1 MKWCTCGLSKTQ
13 PWCDGEF
20 SQICVMKHLQLN
32 YILIIYLKLFQNTL
46 AVSEQKYEKAIF
58 LVISPKC

>member
-20 SQICVMKHLQLN
+20 NQICAMKHLQLN
-32 YILIIYLKLFQNTL
+32 EIILKLFQNTL
-46 AVSEQKYEKAIF
+46 AVIELKYEKAIF
-58 LVISPKC
+58 LVISPKCQ